1 MVKPPKTD
9 GLTLPLPAEGLV
21 PHRPPVLLVDEIV
34 EVAGGETIVEARL
47 KAESPLAEQ
56 GGRIDGLAA
65 LEVMAQAYA
74 AVKGYR
80 DSLQG
85 KAPGKGFLVGV
96 RSFRIT
102 ESLHVG
108 DTLHVAVKT
117 VADIAGFAVAEAEV
131 TRHGNRIA
139 TATLKMWVPE
149 GPGEGKA

>member
-1 MVKPPKTD
+1 VKPPKAD

-21 PHRPPVLLVDEIV
+21 PHRPPVLSIDEVV
-34 EVAGGETIVEARL
+34 EAAGGEAVVEARL
-47 KAESPLAEQ
+47 RAESPLAEQ
-56 GGRIDGLAA
+56 GGRINGLAA

-96 RSFRIT
+96 RGFRIT

-108 DTLHVAVKT
+108 DTLRVTVKT
-117 VADIAGFAVAEAEV
+117 IADIAGFAVAEAEV
-131 TRHGNRIA
+131 TRRGNRIA
-139 TATLKMWVPE
+139 SATLKMWIPE
-149 GPGEGKA
+149 TPGEGEA